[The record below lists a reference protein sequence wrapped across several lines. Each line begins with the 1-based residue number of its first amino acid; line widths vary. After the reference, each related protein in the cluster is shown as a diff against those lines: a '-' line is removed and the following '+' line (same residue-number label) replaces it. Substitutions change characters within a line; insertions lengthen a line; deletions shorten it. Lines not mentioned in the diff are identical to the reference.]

1 MHCQRCPET
10 PEFRSR
16 IRIFARE
23 FAISRGVPFDAADN
37 RLRRKFRRPNAL
49 DSENEVP
56 KAAPPGLD
64 RRFSAGLSRRAPVR
78 IYSARTGP
86 PHDGNISAF
95 LEG

>member
-23 FAISRGVPFDAADN
+23 FVISRGVPFDAADN

-49 DSENEVP
+49 DYENEVP
-56 KAAPPGLD
+56 KAASSGTG
-64 RRFSAGLSRRAPVR
+64 STIQRRAIP
-78 IYSARTGP
+78 SCAGP
-86 PHDGNISAF
+86 DLFRPDRAAA
-95 LEG
+95 